1 MPNVKDNDREALNTL
16 NTEITKFCN
25 IKNLEN
31 KITKNIAEYTS
42 ISLKLYG
49 ILKFIVQEREGQK
62 SKFRDEIL
70 RLKVLDFTLM
80 QIKEGDQINH
90 IYINNLKQHQKFIE
104 SCAELKGGC
113 FSVWGSKIKKALKK
127 FNKIDMLTH
136 IKTAIFNDGV
146 DSIIKKY
153 KEKLPKI
160 EEIEKQVDD
169 FYKNCNYKIDDAKK
183 YLGIAKNFRER
194 TRMLYKIINIVLK
207 IKIDF
212 EATLKTI
219 PDLDIFKQD
228 GTTILQHLAKIG
240 LWFQSIKNY
249 EVGQKNIKVAN
260 TMAEIDVKKF
270 KTDIES
276 KKIDEEEKERI
287 QKEKEEKEEKERIQ
301 KEKEEKE
308 EKYKEN
314 LPKEIEK
321 HKSLIEKI
329 IKKLEQ
335 FKDIKY
341 KGKQLKIGD
350 YKGEYDVLKGEY
362 SELINKITVI
372 KTNEKENGIEIV
384 QFLRSIQKK
393 IEIFSNLN
401 QNKPQE
407 KSMFEFSDNSITDKD
422 DRFKTIY
429 TLKDNNLTLEIY
441 DRDKLSSKIT
451 VE

>member
-1 MPNVKDNDREALNTL
+1 MSNVKDNDREELKTL

-25 IKNLEN
+25 KKNLEN
-31 KITKNIAEYTS
+31 DITKNIAEYTS
-42 ISLKLYG
+42 ISSKLYDILKL
-49 ILKFIVQEREGQK
+49 IVQEREGQK
-62 SKFRDEIL
+62 SKLRDEIS
-70 RLKVLDFTLM
+70 RLKVLNLKLEKFKKNDT
-80 QIKEGDQINH
+80 IDH

-104 SCAELKGGC
+104 SCTKLKGG
-113 FSVWGSKIKKALKK
+113 FHSVWNSKIKKDLKK
-127 FNKIDMLTH
+127 FNKIDMLQH
-136 IKTAIFNDGV
+136 IKMAILNDGV
-146 DSIIKKY
+146 DSIITKHT
-153 KEKLPKI
+153 KLIKI
-160 EEIEKQVDD
+160 EDIEKQVDD
-169 FYKNCNYKIDDAKK
+169 FFKECKYKIDDAKK
-183 YLGIAKNFRER
+183 YLVIAKNFWER
-194 TRMLYKIINIVLK
+194 TRMLYRIINIVLN
-207 IKIDF
+207 IKMDF
-212 EATLKTI
+212 EAILKTS

-240 LWFQSIKNY
+240 LWFQSIENY

-260 TMAEIDVKKF
+260 TMAEIDVEKF
-270 KTDIES
+270 KTDLES

-329 IKKLEQ
+329 ITKLKQ

-341 KGKQLKIGD
+341 EGKQLEIGD
-350 YKGEYDVLKGEY
+350 YKSEYEVLSKNY
-362 SELINKITVI
+362 SNLINKITVI

-393 IEIFSNLN
+393 IEIFSNLK